1 MPITKTL
8 AEYQAKVESLAS
20 IKGQVG
26 SGATF
31 RHPTDD
37 IADTLNSSYAEYREM
52 LVSRK
57 FDFFLE
63 ETAQAALPASRA
75 DTNEQYALI
84 DWPPAAL
91 SIRRVDVYQRNEWDA
106 LSEVEWGRIR
116 DVLPRSGT
124 ATSSR
129 YRNFSA
135 KTHGTPSTTT
145 LVTGKLA
152 IMPFSTAQGV
162 FKVTYL
168 PRHTNISSS
177 NPTHVFLF
185 ASESGYM
192 WSVWNAVAQL
202 TIRDRDVGK
211 RHAPSL
217 IERTRRE
224 KEIGFSSANTIAT
237 GGLQMRRS
245 PRYNG

>member
-1 MPITKTL
+1 VPISKTL
-8 AEYQAKVESLAS
+8 TEYQAKVESLAS

-26 SGATF
+26 SGNTF
-31 RHPTDD
+31 RHPSDD
-37 IADTLNSSYAEYREM
+37 ILDTLNSSYAEYREL
-52 LVSRK
+52 LVSWK

-63 ETAQAALPASRA
+63 ETTQAALPTSRA

-84 DWPPAAL
+84 DWPATAI
-91 SIRRVDVYQRNEWDA
+91 SIRRVDVYQRSEWKA

-116 DVLPRSGT
+116 DVVPSAGP

-129 YRNFSA
+129 FRFFSA
-135 KTHGTPSTTT
+135 KSHGAPSTTT
-145 LVTGKLA
+145 VTTGKLA
-152 IMPFSTAQGV
+152 IFPFSNASGV
-162 FKVTYL
+162 YKVSYL
-168 PRHTNISSS
+168 PRHTPVATGS
-177 NPTHVFLF
+177 HVFVF

-192 WSVWNAVAQL
+192 WAVWNAVAQL
-202 TIRDRDVGK
+202 SIRDRDQGK

-217 IERTRRE
+217 VERARRE

-245 PRYNG
+245 PGYNG